1 MAFWEKFK
9 KTAGEVGE
17 KLSDSGKKAV
27 DKTKDL
33 AEIAKLSLKVNEE
46 EKKISDAFEKIGC
59 EYVKQFAEDENRI
72 LPEVIDS
79 VFEAKK
85 KIAELEERIREIKG
99 QKICTV
105 CSAVFDDDSR
115 FCPKCGKT
123 TEEASE
129 EAPVNE
135 QE

>member
-46 EKKISDAFEKIGC
+46 EKKISDAFEKIGS
-59 EYVKQFAEDENRI
+59 EYVKLFASDENRI
-72 LPEVIDS
+72 LPDVIDS

-85 KIAELEERIREIKG
+85 KIGELEERIRELKG
-99 QKICTV
+99 QKICAV
-105 CSAVFDDDSR
+105 CGAVFNSDSKY
-115 FCPKCGKT
+115 CPKCGKP
-123 TEEASE
+123 TEADSCEVTAE
-129 EAPVNE
+129 E

>member
-9 KTAGEVGE
+9 KAAGEVGE

-27 DKTKDL
+27 DITKDF
-33 AEIAKLSLKVNEE
+33 AEIAKLSLKVSEE
-46 EKKISDAFEKIGC
+46 EKKIADAFERIGS
-59 EYVKQFAEDENRI
+59 EYVKMFAKDENRI

-85 KIAELEERIREIKG
+85 KIAELEERIRELKG

-105 CSAVFDDDSR
+105 CGAVLDVESK
-115 FCPKCGKT
+115 FCPKCGKAY
-123 TEEASE
+123 EEEVSE
-129 EAPVNE
+129 TPAQD